1 MLQVNSK
8 VLLQGTSLFFL
19 VERSVTPAMDKA
31 GDGRKRYVMAKP
43 EAAYA
48 ALF

>member
-1 MLQVNSK
+1 MCVA
-8 VLLQGTSLFFL
+8 GTTLEPF
-19 VERSVTPAMDKA
+19 AMDKA